1 MQGNQYWRFENGVVD
16 QGYPKPIQ
24 TGFDGLQGHITAALS
39 VPQYRQRRE
48 SVYFFKRGDEN
59 KTH

>member
-16 QGYPKPIQ
+16 TGYPKPIQ
-24 TGFDGLQGHITAALS
+24 SGFDGLQGHITAALS
-39 VPQYRQRRE
+39 VPQHRQRRE

-59 KTH
+59 